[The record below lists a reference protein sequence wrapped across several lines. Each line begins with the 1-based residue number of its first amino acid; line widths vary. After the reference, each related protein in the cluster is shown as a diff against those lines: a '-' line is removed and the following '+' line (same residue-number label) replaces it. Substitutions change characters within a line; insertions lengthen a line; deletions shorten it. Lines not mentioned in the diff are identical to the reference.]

1 MPYTIKKAADSYKKI
16 IIGGNSMLKIVGT
29 ENGKIQ
35 DEKVILTDEGKITGF
50 GVFLIILDV
59 LADIGI
65 VFLFSRMIKKRRAKS
80 KQTEKKKR
88 G

>member
-1 MPYTIKKAADSYKKI
+1 
-16 IIGGNSMLKIVGT
+16 MLKIVGT

-65 VFLFSRMIKKRRAKS
+65 IFLFSRMIKKRRAKS

>member
-1 MPYTIKKAADSYKKI
+1 
-16 IIGGNSMLKIVGT
+16 MLKIVGT

-50 GVFLIILDV
+50 GVFLIVLDV

>member
-1 MPYTIKKAADSYKKI
+1 
-16 IIGGNSMLKIVGT
+16 MLKIVGT

-65 VFLFSRMIKKRRAKS
+65 IFLFSRIIKKRRAKS
-80 KQTEKKKR
+80 KQTDKKKR

>member
-1 MPYTIKKAADSYKKI
+1 
-16 IIGGNSMLKIVGT
+16 MLKIVGT

-65 VFLFSRMIKKRRAKS
+65 VFLFSRMIKKCRAKS

>member
-16 IIGGNSMLKIVGT
+16 ITGGNSMLKIVGT

-65 VFLFSRMIKKRRAKS
+65 IFLFSRMIKKRRAKS

>member
-1 MPYTIKKAADSYKKI
+1 
-16 IIGGNSMLKIVGT
+16 MLKIVGT

>member
-1 MPYTIKKAADSYKKI
+1 
-16 IIGGNSMLKIVGT
+16 MLKIVGR